1 MPLRL
6 PCRNLANDSDHTGNR
21 HGSHTRAARRLR
33 RAPVAPGR
41 TGVTLLHHLRQG
53 LGTIVRKD
61 IDRAT
66 TDLCAWTEREEWMVR
81 HLDVLSAHLS
91 PMVDLTGMPP
101 ADALPRLPAE
111 IVEHAMVFI
120 LEDFFTVRFGTDGKL
135 NVVDAFLRRRGRRQ
149 SATARIY
156 LKGLRDSAVSLYE
169 VVGIDRGR
177 SMTVRDLLRGGE
189 PVTVEEKLGSTGVA
203 LHGHLAARLVAVGDT
218 HLFTGV
224 VLPFRREASL
234 KLQSAFEEMAA
245 ELEPTIRGNT
255 VTERTAE
262 EMRALARQASVH
274 TPVFP
279 PVVIQFWLADAVAGS
294 APP

>member
-1 MPLRL
+1 M
-6 PCRNLANDSDHTGNR
+6 
-21 HGSHTRAARRLR
+21 RA
-33 RAPVAPGR
+33 
-41 TGVTLLHHLRQG
+41 
-53 LGTIVRKD
+53 D

-66 TDLCAWTEREEWMVR
+66 VDLCAWMEREGWMNR

-91 PMVDLTGMPP
+91 PMVDLTGLPP

-120 LEDFFTVRFGTDGKL
+120 LEDFFTIRFGTDGGI
-135 NVVDAFLRRRGRRQ
+135 NVVDAFLRRRGRRE
-149 SATARIY
+149 SATARAY
-156 LKGLRDSAVSLYE
+156 LKALRDSAVSLYE
-169 VVGIDRGR
+169 VVDIDRGR

-189 PVTVEEKLGSTGVA
+189 SVRVEEMLGSMGVD
-203 LHGHLAARLVAVGDT
+203 LHGHLAARVVAAGGT
-218 HLFTGV
+218 RLFTGAL
-224 VLPFRREASL
+224 LPFRREASL

-255 VTERTAE
+255 VTDRTAA
-262 EMRALARQASVH
+262 EMRALARQAAVQ

-279 PVVIQFWLADAVAGS
+279 PVVTQFWLADAVARS